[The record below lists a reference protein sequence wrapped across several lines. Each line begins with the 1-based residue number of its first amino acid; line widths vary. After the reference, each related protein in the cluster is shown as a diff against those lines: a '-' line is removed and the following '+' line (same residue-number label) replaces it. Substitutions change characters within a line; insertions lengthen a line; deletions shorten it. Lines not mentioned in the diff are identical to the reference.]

1 MMTVPAVSSSR
12 LQRVS
17 PACDEEAVA
26 VVTPTLNQGPG
37 VYIQELPNP
46 VLPIVGVP
54 TSVTA
59 FYGQAPQGT
68 VNDPFQVN
76 SWADYENEFGGLDA
90 DYPLS
95 YAVYLFFLNGGSTAL
110 IVRYDD
116 GTAPASA
123 KLSTDTTLVA
133 SSPGAWGGDLS
144 AAMDTGSLYNTD
156 PAVNPNINQ
165 FNLTITSTDGSSES
179 YPGVNLVKGTANYLA
194 TQLLSSRFVDVA
206 ASTIGTTV
214 PTIEAGKTVTVNF
227 TLPAAAAAAGG
238 DAAAGAGAA
247 GAGGGDAAAGGAA
260 AAGAGAA
267 GAGGGDA
274 AAGGAAAAGAGAA
287 GAGAAGAGDAAAGGD
302 GGAGAAAPAD
312 TTGSVGL
319 GNSGNQSGIYALLK
333 ADIFNILCLPV
344 APGTTYSQEDLGTAA
359 DFCASQRAMLII
371 DPPPGWT
378 DVPLGFGDVT
388 GSKAALLSPSPNAA
402 VYYPNL
408 QLTDATGA
416 SFTAGPCGAVAGVWA
431 ATDNTR
437 GVWKAPA
444 GTAAAISGIA
454 GFTVQVDNG
463 ESGLL
468 NSLGINTLRV
478 MPAAGA
484 VAWGA
489 RTTVGIDQLP
499 NQWKYVPVRR
509 IALYIEESLRRGTLW
524 AVFEPND
531 EPLWSSLRLNVTTF
545 MQGLFRQGAFA
556 GTTPKDAYLVQCD
569 ANNNPPDQVAL
580 GIVNILVG
588 FAPLYPAE
596 FVVISI
602 QQQALQD

>member
-1 MMTVPAVSSSR
+1 
-12 LQRVS
+12 
-17 PACDEEAVA
+17 
-26 VVTPTLNQGPG
+26 VVTPTFTQGPG

-76 SWADYENEFGGLDA
+76 SWADYEREFGGLDA

-116 GTAPASA
+116 GSAPASA
-123 KLSTDTTLVA
+123 ELSADTTLVA
-133 SSPGAWGGDLS
+133 SSPGAWGADLS
-144 AAMDTGSLYNTD
+144 AAMDTANLFNTN
-156 PAVNPNINQ
+156 PLVNPNINQ
-165 FNLTITSTDGSSES
+165 FNLTITSTDGSSEY

-194 TQLLSSRFVDVA
+194 TQLLSSHFVEVT

-214 PTIEAGKTVTVNF
+214 PTIEAGKTLTVNF
-227 TLPAAAAAAGG
+227 TLPAAA
-238 DAAAGAGAA
+238 
-247 GAGGGDAAAGGAA
+247 GGAA
-260 AAGAGAA
+260 AA
-267 GAGGGDA
+267 
-274 AAGGAAAAGAGAA
+274 
-287 GAGAAGAGDAAAGGD
+287 
-302 GGAGAAAPAD
+302 APLA
-312 TTGSVGL
+312 TTGPVGL
-319 GNSGNQSGIYALLK
+319 GDSGPQSGIYALLK

-344 APGTTYSQEDLGTAA
+344 APGTTYSQDDLGKAA
-359 DFCASQRAMLII
+359 AFCGTQRAMLII
-371 DPPPGWT
+371 DPPQGWT
-378 DVPLGFGDVT
+378 DVPLQFGDVT
-388 GSKAALLSPSPNAA
+388 GSKASLLTPSENAA

-416 SFTAGPCGAVAGVWA
+416 SFTAGPSGAVAGVWA

-444 GTAAAISGIA
+444 GTAAGISGIA
-454 GFTVQVDNG
+454 GFTVQVDG
-463 ESGLL
+463 DASGLL
-468 NSLGINTLRV
+468 NPLAVNTLRV

-484 VAWGA
+484 VVWGA

-509 IALYIEESLRRGTLW
+509 LALYIEESLRRGTLW

-556 GTTPKDAYLVQCD
+556 GSTPKDAYLVQCD
-569 ANNNPPDQVAL
+569 ASNNPPDQVAL

>member
-1 MMTVPAVSSSR
+1 
-12 LQRVS
+12 
-17 PACDEEAVA
+17 

-144 AAMDTGSLYNTD
+144 AAMDTGSLFNTD

-194 TQLLSSRFVDVA
+194 TQLLSSHFVDVA

-238 DAAAGAGAA
+238 DAAAGGAA
-247 GAGGGDAAAGGAA
+247 AGGGDAAAGGAA

-267 GAGGGDA
+267 GAGA
-274 AAGGAAAAGAGAA
+274 A
-287 GAGAAGAGDAAAGGD
+287 AAGAGDAAAGGD

-312 TTGSVGL
+312 TTGSVSL

-344 APGTTYSQEDLGTAA
+344 APGTTYSQKDLGTAA

-371 DPPPGWT
+371 DPPQGWT

-556 GTTPKDAYLVQCD
+556 GSTPKDAYLVQCD

>member
-1 MMTVPAVSSSR
+1 
-12 LQRVS
+12 
-17 PACDEEAVA
+17 

-287 GAGAAGAGDAAAGGD
+287 GAGDAAAGGD

-371 DPPPGWT
+371 DPPQGWT

>member
-214 PTIEAGKTVTVNF
+214 PTIDAGKTVTVNF

-274 AAGGAAAAGAGAA
+274 AAGGAAAA

>member
-238 DAAAGAGAA
+238 DAAAGAG
-247 GAGGGDAAAGGAA
+247 GGDA

-267 GAGGGDA
+267 GDA
-274 AAGGAAAAGAGAA
+274 
-287 GAGAAGAGDAAAGGD
+287 AAGAGDAAAGGD

>member
-260 AAGAGAA
+260 
-267 GAGGGDA
+267 
-274 AAGGAAAAGAGAA
+274 AA

>member
-1 MMTVPAVSSSR
+1 
-12 LQRVS
+12 
-17 PACDEEAVA
+17 VA
-26 VVTPTLNQGPG
+26 TPTLNQGPG

-76 SWADYENEFGGLDA
+76 SWADYESQFGGLDP

-95 YAVYLFFLNGGSTAL
+95 YAVYLFFLNGGSTGL

-123 KLSTDTTLVA
+123 KLSGDTTLVA

-144 AAMDTGSLYNTD
+144 VAMDTGSLFNTD
-156 PAVNPNINQ
+156 PKVNPNINQ
-165 FNLTITSTDGSSES
+165 FNLTISSTDGSSES

-194 TQLLSSRFVDVA
+194 TQLLSSRFVDVS

-214 PTIEAGKTVTVNF
+214 PTIEADQTVTVNF
-227 TLPAAAAAAGG
+227 KLAAAAAG
-238 DAAAGAGAA
+238 
-247 GAGGGDAAAGGAA
+247 
-260 AAGAGAA
+260 
-267 GAGGGDA
+267 
-274 AAGGAAAAGAGAA
+274 
-287 GAGAAGAGDAAAGGD
+287 
-302 GGAGAAAPAD
+302 AAPAD
-312 TTGSVGL
+312 TTAPVGL
-319 GNSGNQSGIYALLK
+319 GDQGQQSGIYALLN
-333 ADIFNILCLPV
+333 ADIFNILCLPA

-359 DFCASQRAMLII
+359 DFCSSQRAMLII
-371 DPPPGWT
+371 DPPQGWT
-378 DVPLGFGDVT
+378 DVPLQFGDVT
-388 GSKAALLSPSPNAA
+388 GGNAALLTASSNAA

-416 SFTAGPCGAVAGVWA
+416 SFTAGPSGAVAGVWS

-468 NSLGINTLRV
+468 NPLAVNTLRV

-484 VAWGA
+484 VVWGA
-489 RTTVGIDQLP
+489 RTTVGVDQLP

-509 IALYIEESLRRGTLW
+509 LALYIEESLRRGTLW

-556 GTTPKDAYLVQCD
+556 GTTPQDAYLVQCD

>member
-1 MMTVPAVSSSR
+1 
-12 LQRVS
+12 
-17 PACDEEAVA
+17 
-26 VVTPTLNQGPG
+26 VVTPTLNLGPG

-110 IVRYDD
+110 IVRWDD
-116 GTAPASA
+116 GTTPASA
-123 KLSTDTTLVA
+123 ELSAGTTLVA
-133 SSPGAWGGDLS
+133 SSPGAWGGELTAVLDAQNLV
-144 AAMDTGSLYNTD
+144 NTD
-156 PAVNPNINQ
+156 PKVNPNVNQ
-165 FNLTITSTDGSSES
+165 FNLTITDADGSSES
-179 YPGVNLVKGTANYLA
+179 YSGVNLVKGTANYLA
-194 TQLLSSRFVDVA
+194 TRLLSSHFVDVT

-214 PTIEAGKTVTVNF
+214 PTIAEGKKLTVNF
-227 TLPAAAAAAGG
+227 KLPAAAAAGG
-238 DAAAGAGAA
+238 D
-247 GAGGGDAAAGGAA
+247 GGGA
-260 AAGAGAA
+260 
-267 GAGGGDA
+267 
-274 AAGGAAAAGAGAA
+274 
-287 GAGAAGAGDAAAGGD
+287 
-302 GGAGAAAPAD
+302 AAAPAD
-312 TTGSVGL
+312 TTGPVGL
-319 GNSGNQSGIYALLK
+319 GDQGQKSGIYALLK

-344 APGTTYSQEDLGTAA
+344 APGSTYSQSNLGTAA
-359 DFCASQRAMLII
+359 DFCTSQRAMLIV
-371 DPPPGWT
+371 DPPQGWT
-378 DVPLGFGDVT
+378 DVPLQFGDVT
-388 GSKAALLSPSPNAA
+388 GSNAALSPASPNAA

-408 QLTDATGA
+408 VLTDAAGA
-416 SFTAGPCGAVAGVWA
+416 NFNAGPCGAVAGVWS
-431 ATDNTR
+431 ATDNSR

-444 GTAAAISGIA
+444 GTAATISGIT
-454 GFTVQVDNG
+454 GFTAQVDDG
-463 ESGLL
+463 ESGTL
-468 NSLGINTLRV
+468 NPLAVNTLRV
-478 MPAAGA
+478 MPGGP
-484 VAWGA
+484 VVWGA

-499 NQWKYVPVRR
+499 NQWKYLPVRR
-509 IALYIEESLRRGTLW
+509 LALYIEESLRRGTLW

-556 GTTPKDAYLVQCD
+556 GSTPKDAYLVQCD

-602 QQQALQD
+602 QQQAGQA